1 MPSQEGRGQGGRDGR
16 AVILSQGEPPPR
28 GLEWQGPRVSGA
40 PGRGGGPWPSRLR
53 FRPREPAGGLPASGP
68 VGQSTRVL
76 RGPQFVLVLFQQP
89 QGTSILPVPGWR
101 RSGASRSRNPRGRA
115 AIPPSAPPPTGTGS
129 RGQGGKAARGHS
141 SRQGPLGS
149 GLLLGPSCLAPVG
162 LFIFLR
168 LILQLLPQSFEY
180 IHVLTIMSLIT

>member
-16 AVILSQGEPPPR
+16 ARILSQGEPGPR

-115 AIPPSAPPPTGTGS
+115 AISPSAPPPPQELGAEG
-129 RGQGGKAARGHS
+129 RVARQPEVTPP
-141 SRQGPLGS
+141 RR
-149 GLLLGPSCLAPVG
+149 GPSVLACSWGRAAWLLSVY
-162 LFIFLR
+162 LFF
-168 LILQLLPQSFEY
+168 
-180 IHVLTIMSLIT
+180 